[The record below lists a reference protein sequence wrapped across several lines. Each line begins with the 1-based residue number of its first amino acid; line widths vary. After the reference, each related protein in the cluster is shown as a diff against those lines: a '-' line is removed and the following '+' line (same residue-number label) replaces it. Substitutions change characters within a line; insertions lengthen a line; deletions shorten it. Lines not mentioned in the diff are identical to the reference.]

1 MAKNFTVLTNLKV
14 TGELVTGAAAG
25 IDAVP
30 TVGSS
35 YSQTEVNKIVTAV
48 NALIAALGGTTT

>member
-1 MAKNFTVLTNLKV
+1 MPKNYTRFTNLEV
-14 TGELVTGAAAG
+14 TGEFKTGAAAG
-25 IDAVP
+25 ITAVP

-48 NALIAALGGTTT
+48 NALIKALGGTT